1 MTYSVALV
9 PGVQQ
14 SDSVVYIY
22 ITPILFQI
30 LSSYSYY
37 SVLRRVPGIEEVLLF
52 ICLIYRSVCMLIPNS

>member
-22 ITPILFQI
+22 ITSILFQI

-37 SVLRRVPGIEEVLLF
+37 SVLRRVPGIEEVLF